1 MSRGL
6 GDVYKR
12 QAEGL
17 LVFGLGGV
25 AIVYIIAPLLDNFF
39 RKIKLRVVGA
49 VCAALIVAFIVDM
62 VYSKKNPNT
71 GKGIST
77 FNDNTPEYML
87 AEMYQGA
94 EDRYEDRISFNQK
107 F

>member
-1 MSRGL
+1 ML
-6 GDVYKR
+6 W
-12 QAEGL
+12 
-17 LVFGLGGV
+17 
-25 AIVYIIAPLLDNFF
+25 
-39 RKIKLRVVGA
+39 VVGA
-49 VCAALIVAFIVDM
+49 VCASLIVAFVVDM

-71 GKGIST
+71 CKGIST

-94 EDRYEDRISFNQK
+94 EDRYENRKSFNQK